1 MASDCRGRDWSGR
14 TSWVMTR
21 SLRSET
27 TMGLAKPEKTDQGG
41 VIMKLTLRNRRRL
54 AVCAALVCGVIVLP
68 ATGLV
73 ASAASGAPA
82 SVARCSAA
90 STEVW
95 AAVEGDGTA
104 GTVFYELE
112 FSNIGHQTCTL
123 RGYPDVWAITL
134 TGHET
139 GKPALHRGV
148 PGTVTLRPGATAHAI
163 LGVVDTGA
171 LCSGPGVLAA
181 GLRESFPPARLRPR
195 RRVKPT
201 RWRTSPFASAP
212 TSRR

>member
-1 MASDCRGRDWSGR
+1 
-14 TSWVMTR
+14 
-21 SLRSET
+21 
-27 TMGLAKPEKTDQGG
+27 MGLLKPEKTDQGG
-41 VIMKLTLRNRRRL
+41 VIVKLTLRDHRRL
-54 AVCAALVCGVIVLP
+54 AICAALVCAVIALP
-68 ATGLV
+68 TTGLI

-82 SVARCSAA
+82 RVARCSAA

-181 GLRESFPPARLRPR
+181 GLNVVPPGQVVTPAMGEADEVENFSVRACPHESSMNVLPVR
-195 RRVKPT
+195 
-201 RWRTSPFASAP
+201 SG
-212 TSRR
+212 

>member
-1 MASDCRGRDWSGR
+1 
-14 TSWVMTR
+14 
-21 SLRSET
+21 
-27 TMGLAKPEKTDQGG
+27 
-41 VIMKLTLRNRRRL
+41 MKLPLRNRRWL
-54 AVCAALVCGVIVLP
+54 AVCGALVCGGIVLP

-82 SVARCSAA
+82 SVTRCSGA

-95 AAVEGDGTA
+95 AATEGDGTA
-104 GTVFYELE
+104 GTIFYELE

-134 TGHET
+134 AGHEL

-181 GLRESFPPARLRPR
+181 GLEVVPPGQAAATAAGEADEVENFAVHVCPHESSMNVLPVRSGVGIPNYT
-195 RRVKPT
+195 V
-201 RWRTSPFASAP
+201 S
-212 TSRR
+212 